1 MDEGKSLEED
11 LMASSA
17 LVAAVYLIFYG
28 IGIYVAWKFY
38 RALARI
44 GEELSSIKATI
55 RDGQPRLPG

>member
-1 MDEGKSLEED
+1 
-11 LMASSA
+11 MASSA